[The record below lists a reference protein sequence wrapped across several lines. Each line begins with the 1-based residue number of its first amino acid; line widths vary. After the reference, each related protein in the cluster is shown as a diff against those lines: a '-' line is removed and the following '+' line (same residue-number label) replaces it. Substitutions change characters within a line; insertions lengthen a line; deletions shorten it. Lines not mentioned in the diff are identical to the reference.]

1 MKPMRLTVAA
11 TLTAVAGFF
20 ATVAW
25 AGHETPE
32 RCVSDVLVSSLLG

>member
-11 TLTAVAGFF
+11 TLMALAGFF

-25 AGHETPE
+25 AGHDVPE
-32 RCVSDVLVSSLLG
+32 RCASEALVRSLLG